1 MRHRQLF
8 FFARVNSIAEQD
20 LFLSFFLKFKFILI
34 FCVNI
39 LLERFSRLGKDFEQ
53 RNNVILTDLF
63 VFINFVC
70 VVR

>member
-1 MRHRQLF
+1 MRHRQL
-8 FFARVNSIAEQD
+8 FFARVNSIAEQA
-20 LFLSFFLKFKFILI
+20 FFFNLFKFILI

-39 LLERFSRLGKDFEQ
+39 LLERFSRLEKDFEQ

-63 VFINFVC
+63 VFINFVS